1 MASSETP
8 SVSVM
13 DLCLST
19 FCHTLRVRS
28 ERLLDRWEAVP
39 LAAPLSA
46 AQETNRIKRPWAP
59 VRVPEHWQL
68 EDAFAAYEG
77 LVLYRCRFEVQAS
90 FEGEMLSLR
99 AGRRVPPGLGSP
111 GARGR
116 SLGRRSPAPHG
127 PRGGEPALAEHR
139 RAARYPLGVVR
150 MADLQPGN
158 IRQPARPSRRSF

>member
-46 AQETNRIKRPWAP
+46 AEETNRIKRPWAP

-127 PRGGEPALAEHR
+127 PRGGEPALAEHH

-150 MADLQPGN
+150 MADL
-158 IRQPARPSRRSF
+158 